1 MYWLLFGVLLSEGSI
16 SSVWEIIFGVVLSEG
31 SISSVWEIIFGV
43 LLSEGSISS
52 VLEITFSVLLSEGS
66 ISSVLEITF
75 SVLLSE
81 GSGILLFEGSNI
93 CGVDKVFIF
102 KEDLLLFEG
111 SIYHLKELIQYCT
124 VFSSLRFADW
134 C

>member
-1 MYWLLFGVLLSEGSI
+1 MGDNIWRFTVCGQYI
-16 SSVWEIIFGVVLSEG
+16 
-31 SISSVWEIIFGV
+31 
-43 LLSEGSISS
+43 
-52 VLEITFSVLLSEGS
+52 FSVGDNIWYLLSEGS

-111 SIYHLKELIQYCT
+111 SIYHLKEFIQYCT

>member
-1 MYWLLFGVLLSEGSI
+1 MSKGKII
-16 SSVWEIIFGVVLSEG
+16 SSVYWL
-31 SISSVWEIIFGV
+31 
-43 LLSEGSISS
+43 
-52 VLEITFSVLLSEGS
+52 
-66 ISSVLEITF
+66 TF

-111 SIYHLKELIQYCT
+111 SIYHLKELFQT
-124 VFSSLRFADW
+124 GTSFSSGA
-134 C
+134 